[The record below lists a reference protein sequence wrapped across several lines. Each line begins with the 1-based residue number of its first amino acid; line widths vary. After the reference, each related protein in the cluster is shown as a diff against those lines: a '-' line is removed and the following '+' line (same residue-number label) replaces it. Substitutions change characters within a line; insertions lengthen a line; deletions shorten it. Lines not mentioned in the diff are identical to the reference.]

1 MVEGNVDSD
10 REIWGGGAGVPIDYR
25 FPIDP
30 SHTTSP
36 SIPYARQDNPIHI
49 SSTIST
55 TTVHFA
61 STAKIIPSFPFIPAD
76 KSPVP
81 PENHINDP

>member
-1 MVEGNVDSD
+1 M
-10 REIWGGGAGVPIDYR
+10 WGGDAGVPIDYR

-36 SIPYARQDNPIHI
+36 SIPYARQDDPIHI

-55 TTVHFA
+55 TTVNFA
-61 STAKIIPSFPFIPAD
+61 STAKIIPSI
-76 KSPVP
+76 SV
-81 PENHINDP
+81 HSSR